1 MCLAISITGQYAL
14 SRCLPLHC
22 RLRRAGRVLVR
33 SAFMLNNSLVERL
46 RGGETLYGGWAVIPD
61 VIAAGTMAAAG
72 LDYVVID
79 LQHGG
84 ATEHDLPALTTTI
97 SQAGAT
103 PVARVRHAHPA
114 DIGRAL
120 DLGCAGVIVPNVE
133 SAEQARAAVGACHY
147 PPAGYRSAGGAMTSS
162 GGPFCL
168 IMVESR
174 AALADLGKTLVV
186 QGVDGIYVGPR
197 DLSYSLG
204 CEPAWGD
211 PVFRGALEQ
220 IWAACRAAEKPVGV
234 HSTDG
239 ATARLYREN
248 GCRLVNV
255 ASDTLAISRTAVAE
269 LATARS

>member
-1 MCLAISITGQYAL
+1 MQNRALA
-14 SRCLPLHC
+14 
-22 RLRRAGRVLVR
+22 
-33 SAFMLNNSLVERL
+33 ERL
-46 RGGETLYGGWAVIPD
+46 ADGEILYSGWTVIPD
-61 VIAAGTMAAAG
+61 VIAVRAVAASG

-84 ATEHDLPALTTTI
+84 ATEHDLPALTTAI
-97 SQAGAT
+97 WQAGAT
-103 PVARVRHAHPA
+103 PVARARHAHPA

-133 SAEQARAAVGACHY
+133 SAEQAGAMVGACHY
-147 PPAGYRSAGGAMTSS
+147 PPAGYRSAGGALTSP

-168 IMVESR
+168 IMVESA
-174 AALADLGKTLVV
+174 AALADLDKTLAVP
-186 QGVDGIYVGPR
+186 GVDGIYVGPG

-204 CEPAWGD
+204 CRPAPDD
-211 PVFRGALEQ
+211 PVLRAALEQ
-220 IWAACRAAEKPVGV
+220 IWAACQAAGKPVGV

-255 ASDTLAISRTAVAE
+255 ASDMVAISRNVKAE
-269 LATARS
+269 LAAARGLRANERAARSDGGSV